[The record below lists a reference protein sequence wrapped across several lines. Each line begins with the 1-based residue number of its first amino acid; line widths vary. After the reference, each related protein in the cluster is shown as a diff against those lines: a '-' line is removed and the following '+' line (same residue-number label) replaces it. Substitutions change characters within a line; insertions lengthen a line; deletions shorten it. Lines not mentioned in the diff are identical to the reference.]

1 MLLCGIMDY
10 SIVIPNKRYITG
22 MDPWLRNNLYKHNYM
37 WDFAPGARALYFKF
51 ESDLLVFR
59 LRWGV

>member
-1 MLLCGIMDY
+1 MPD
-10 SIVIPNKRYITG
+10 
-22 MDPWLRNNLYKHNYM
+22 WLKANVYRKNYL
-37 WDFAPGARALYFKF
+37 WDIAPGARALYFMF